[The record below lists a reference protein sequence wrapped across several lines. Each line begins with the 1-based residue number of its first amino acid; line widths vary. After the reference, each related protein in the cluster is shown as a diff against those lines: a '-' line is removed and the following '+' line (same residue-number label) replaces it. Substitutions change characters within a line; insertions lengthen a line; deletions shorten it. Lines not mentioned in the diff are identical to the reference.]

1 MTFPIKKLAAL
12 LISALLV
19 LSACSGAE
27 TDPQPEREHEERTD
41 ASRTEH
47 SGEDASALEG
57 ADAGAADGTLSLV
70 DDTGTELVF
79 DRPVERV
86 ACVVSLCIDL
96 MAELGMEPI
105 AIGES
110 GVRTIATQPEFY
122 GERGLEFASIGG
134 SFFEPNLE
142 DLVTVK
148 PDLVIGLKGVHDALR
163 EGLTGVAPILLAN
176 PASYSDSLALL
187 EAVGRVTGKTVEA
200 KAAADAFLAKL
211 EAAKEA
217 SPKDEKA
224 LIMYGSDVNFAIVTD
239 SGLGGTVMKEIA
251 DYPWKVTDPSEDPYG
266 EGSIPYTLEKLL
278 QENPDA
284 IFVESY
290 SYSPGTK
297 PLSEQLAEL
306 PLWSE
311 LKAVRDDRVVEVRSP
326 IWGDGRGTRS
336 LGILIDEAMAFLY
349 PELP

>member
-1 MTFPIKKLAAL
+1 MQNKGRRIPIL
-12 LISALLV
+12 LLTMLFA
-19 LSACSGAE
+19 LSACGGAE
-27 TDPQPEREHEERTD
+27 TNPQRNSEERP
-41 ASRTEH
+41 
-47 SGEDASALEG
+47 DASAAGSG
-57 ADAGAADGTLSLV
+57 ASGSEETGAPSANAPLTLV
-70 DDTGTELVF
+70 DVTGTELVF

-122 GERGLEFASIGG
+122 GERGQDFASIGG

-142 DLVTVK
+142 DLVTAD
-148 PDLVIGLKGVHDALR
+148 PDLVIGLEGAHDALR
-163 EGLTGVAPILLAN
+163 EGLTGIAPVLLAN
-176 PASYSDSLALL
+176 PVGYADSVELL
-187 EAVGRVTGKTVEA
+187 EAVGRITGKTEEA
-200 KAAADAFLAKL
+200 QAAADAFLAKL

-217 SPKDEKA
+217 SPKDKKA
-224 LIMYGSDVNFAIVTD
+224 LIMFGSDVNFAIVTD

-266 EGSIPYTLEKLL
+266 EGSIPYSLEKLL

-297 PLSEQLAEL
+297 PLSEQLSEL

-311 LKAVRDDRVVEVRSP
+311 LKAVREDKVVEVRSP